1 MLNSLSFTCGVCIC
15 KLLTSLQIK
24 VWTSKSYSTLLGVM
38 EIKKEGKDGM
48 NKMRGTWAKQPKM
61 NNDFR
66 GKMRCKHT
74 KYLEAIQ
81 VPTI

>member
-1 MLNSLSFTCGVCIC
+1 
-15 KLLTSLQIK
+15 
-24 VWTSKSYSTLLGVM
+24 M

-66 GKMRCKHT
+66 GKMRSKHT